1 MAGLTATRLQRRNSE
16 SGVEADVLL
25 TEPNGVE
32 HTVRC
37 LCKLDGTTDI
47 GDPTGGLALRH
58 LAETYGEQTVW
69 ALTRQVTLGDL

>member
-1 MAGLTATRLQRRNSE
+1 MAGLTAKRLQRRNSE

-37 LCKLDGTTDI
+37 LCKLVGTTDI
-47 GDPTGGLALRH
+47 GDPTGGVALRH
-58 LAETYGEQTVW
+58 LTTTYGEQVVW
-69 ALTRQVTLGDL
+69 ALTRQIALGNL